1 MAAATKADVV
11 SPIGTTVSVVG
22 GYPATFDDAGYG
34 ALTFQK
40 VGLVENVGLP
50 ESTGTVETFN
60 DLETGE
66 IIKVITFI
74 DGGQFTF
81 DTVDKPDTDGQSVM
95 VDYHNGANARQP
107 ISIEVAHS
115 NGDIRYMS
123 GKVSTYSPNLDALNR
138 ASFTVEIDGK
148 TIYKV
153 AP

>member
-34 ALTFQK
+34 ALTYQK